1 MYDAVCLGAA
11 TMACTHVWYA
21 GAPPPALPA
30 AIDLLLGETGL
41 FYE

>member
-21 GAPPPALPA
+21 GAPPALPA